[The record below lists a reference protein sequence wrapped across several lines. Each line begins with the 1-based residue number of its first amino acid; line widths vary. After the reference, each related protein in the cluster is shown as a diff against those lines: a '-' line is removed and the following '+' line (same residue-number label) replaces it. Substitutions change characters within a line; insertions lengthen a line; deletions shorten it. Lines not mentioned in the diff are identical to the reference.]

1 MPRSVYR
8 GFVPAF
14 NSLIKRNFYLNAGE
28 FKEAESIQKWL
39 EVSYIVKAYRHL
51 SSNALYFKD
60 LLSTDGLERRAAM
73 SIITIS
79 RGSYS
84 RGKDVAEKVAQALGY
99 ECVSRDVLIEVSE
112 QFNIPEIKLVRAI
125 HDAPS
130 LLDRFGHGKERYV
143 AYIRA
148 ALLKHVQ
155 KDNVVYHGL
164 AGHFFLMGI
173 PHVLKVRII
182 ADIEDRIKEEVKREN
197 ISAETA
203 RFILKKDDE
212 ERRKWG
218 LKLYGI
224 DTSDPSLYDMVLHIK
239 TLKVEDAVKILVD
252 TVRLPSFET
261 TPGSQQILDDL
272 LLAAQVQASLVQEYP
287 TSRVTCRDGH
297 VFVNV
302 VAPVELAAPLSA
314 EQKTIARI
322 KMQAMKI
329 PGVKA
334 VTANVIPSISAD

>member
-1 MPRSVYR
+1 
-8 GFVPAF
+8 
-14 NSLIKRNFYLNAGE
+14 
-28 FKEAESIQKWL
+28 
-39 EVSYIVKAYRHL
+39 
-51 SSNALYFKD
+51 
-60 LLSTDGLERRAAM
+60 M

-99 ECVSRDVLIEVSE
+99 ECISRDVLIEASE

-143 AYIRA
+143 AYFRA

-182 ADIEDRIKEEVKREN
+182 ADIEDRIQEEMKREN

-203 RFILKKDDE
+203 RFVLKKDDE

-224 DTSDPSLYDMVLHIK
+224 DTSDSTLYDIVLHIK
-239 TLKVEDAVKILVD
+239 TLRVEDAVRILVD
-252 TVRLPSFET
+252 TVHLPSFKT
-261 TPGSQQILDDL
+261 TPVSQHILDDSL
-272 LLAAQVQASLVQEYP
+272 IAAQVQANLVQEYP
-287 TSRVTCRDGH
+287 TSRVSCKDGH
-297 VFVNV
+297 VYVNV
-302 VAPVELAAPLSA
+302 VAPVTVVAPLSA
-314 EQKTIARI
+314 EQETIARI
-322 KMQAMKI
+322 ENNAMKI
-329 PGVKA
+329 AGVKKA
-334 VTANVIPSISAD
+334 TINVIPSISAD